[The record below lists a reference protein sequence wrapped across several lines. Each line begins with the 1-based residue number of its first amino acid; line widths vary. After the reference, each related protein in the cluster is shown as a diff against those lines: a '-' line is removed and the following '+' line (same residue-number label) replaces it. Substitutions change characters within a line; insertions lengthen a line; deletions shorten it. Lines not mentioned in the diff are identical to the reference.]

1 MLVLCLAA
9 ALVEW
14 QTHTL
19 RHFMDDVL
27 YDNWN
32 HYLPCGKLPAAG
44 QVEQVLH
51 EHAAVLEVIAAVHPG
66 HAGVDVDTNEL
77 PG

>member
-1 MLVLCLAA
+1 MITGTTTC
-9 ALVEW
+9 LVE
-14 QTHTL
+14 
-19 RHFMDDVL
+19 
-27 YDNWN
+27 N
-32 HYLPCGKLPAAG
+32 YLHAG

-51 EHAAVLEVIAAVHPG
+51 EHAAVLEAIAAVHPG